1 MSYLKGIRWF
11 LLTIFMSGAIYAD
24 VIVENQSIPG
34 SEIQSIIVSPTSGDI
49 FITTTTGY
57 VVTPGDTEP
66 PPNVAAITT
75 FSASPTV
82 ITVGQSTTITWA
94 STNTNTCKAIGGAVG
109 WAADPVALTG
119 SKSLVISTAGTYQ
132 FTLECV
138 GDSGTVAKPVSVTA
152 NVPNPNTNN
161 CDTPS
166 LNGTTVEWATFW
178 NNVPF
183 PDPLYANEYTE
194 IPRNGY
200 LAIEFNTANY
210 VDTGLLTTI
219 ETTTTN
225 GRRLGSISQCPGDF
239 DVANECKHIWGTGGE
254 IFWSTAGY
262 SKACILE
269 PNTTYYFNVTFTD
282 GVDPAST
289 ECTSSSCIT
298 NMRAYNPSG

>member
-1 MSYLKGIRWF
+1 MSFLKGIKW
-11 LLTIFMSGAIYAD
+11 LLVAITMSGSIFAD
-24 VIVENQSIPG
+24 VIIDNQRIPG
-34 SEIQSIIVSPTSGDI
+34 TEIQAITVGPTTGDI

-66 PPNVAAITT
+66 PPSVAAITT
-75 FSASPTV
+75 FFASPTI
-82 ITVGQSTTITWA
+82 ITIDQSTTITWA
-94 STNTNTCKAIGGAVG
+94 SQNTNTCKAIGGAAD
-109 WAADPVALTG
+109 WAAASVALTG

-138 GDSGTVAKPVSVTA
+138 GDSGTVTKSATVTA
-152 NVPNPNTNN
+152 NVPTPKTNN
-161 CDTPS
+161 CDAPS
-166 LNGTTVEWATFW
+166 LSGTTVQWATFW

-183 PDPLYANEYTE
+183 PDPLYANEFTD

-219 ETTTTN
+219 ETTVSN

-239 DVANECKHIWGTGGE
+239 DVADECKHIWGVGGE
-254 IFWSTAGY
+254 IFWSTEGY

-282 GVDPAST
+282 GVDPASS

-298 NMRAYNPSG
+298 KLRSYNPSG